1 METIWKEV
9 KGFEGLYEVSNTG
22 LVRSMDREIIGKNG
36 VKQHFKSRELKGSP
50 LKAGHLQVQLRKDG
64 NRTVKLVHRLV
75 AEAFFENFTE
85 NCIIDHIDGC
95 PSNNNI
101 TNLRI
106 TNQTGNLRYRD
117 ENWDKIIKII
127 NEKIRQYG
135 YDIVIDKIASL

>member
-64 NRTVKLVHRLV
+64 DRTVKLVHRLV

-106 TNQTGNLRYRD
+106 TN
-117 ENWDKIIKII
+117 
-127 NEKIRQYG
+127 
-135 YDIVIDKIASL
+135 